1 MPQLHHSLL
10 IHHSNIPGRLDILD
24 GLVTKLEIL
33 LERDS
38 VLNAEEDDRG
48 GNDQRASNQA
58 PL

>member
-1 MPQLHHSLL
+1 MYQLNRALL
-10 IHHSNIPGRLDILD
+10 IHSNIPRRLDVLN

-38 VLNAEEDDRG
+38 VLDAEEDDRG
-48 GNDQRASNQA
+48 GNDQRASDQA